1 VIRHKYFIEVTIL
14 QIFLDFDVERFNPK
28 KLSGVEVGEQFQIKI
43 SNRFAALERLEKT
56 LTRMSK
62 SQLKRV

>member
-1 VIRHKYFIEVTIL
+1 M
-14 QIFLDFDVERFNPK
+14 ERFNPK

-43 SNRFAALERLEKT
+43 SDRFAALERLKKS
-56 LTRMSK
+56 LKKMSK